1 MYSTKL
7 VNSKMVANN
16 AYITVGDP
24 YQTPNHNPFRDSKI
38 TTVPFKYVGGHPNN
52 AENGCFAKLEYKEEG
67 THGVITYLGTQPL
80 DQRKQGFGT
89 KDAFRRDE
97 FSNGIRTEQ
106 YRATIKKEKEILK
119 QTKGEDDAA
128 KLRLLLLEQ
137 EKNVAE
143 EDRVF
148 QFDVTS
154 TISEFNPKTKRDTY
168 KRPSTTSSI
177 GTKTSSFGFKTV
189 SSEWGAGF
197 DPTSY
202 HAPEHGGHN
211 TISHF
216 YDKSHIRSS

>member
-1 MYSTKL
+1 
-7 VNSKMVANN
+7 MVANN

-24 YQTPNHNPFRDSKI
+24 YQTPNQNPFRESKV
-38 TTVPFKYVGGHPNN
+38 TTGPFKYVGAHPKN
-52 AENGCFAKLEYKEEG
+52 AENGCFSKLEYKEGG
-67 THGVITYLGTQPL
+67 THGVIAYLGTQPL

-106 YRATIKKEKEILK
+106 YRATIKKEKMILK
-119 QTKGEDDAA
+119 LSKGEDDVQ
-128 KLRLLLLEQ
+128 KLHMLLLEN
-137 EKNVAE
+137 ENSLAE
-143 EDRVF
+143 EDRIF
-148 QFDVTS
+148 QFDIS
-154 TISEFNPKTKRDTY
+154 TRITEFDPKMKKDTY
-168 KRPSTTSSI
+168 KRPNTTSAI

-189 SSEWGAGF
+189 SSDWGADF

-202 HAPEHGGHN
+202 QVPEHGGRN